1 MKNIL
6 ISIFVSLVFTQESLD
21 RIVAVV
27 GSNIITEQDFSQ
39 QVLMVAQQQN
49 INPSLMP
56 LKYKE
61 LEAAVLDNIINQ
73 YILLEHAKKDTSIVV
88 ENSDVQNQIDLQ
100 IDSFVKSVGSVD
112 SLEAYFGKS
121 LQNIKSDYW
130 DDVYNAMLIEKFKY
144 SLFSSVSIG
153 HKETAL
159 FFEEYK
165 DSLPLSPLRANFT
178 MCNIE
183 FYPSEQTYDDIF
195 KLVNGLKDSVIS
207 GDALFENI
215 VKRHSDDLATSS
227 SGGNVGFTERGS
239 LLKQYEEA
247 AYSMEVGNLIG
258 PIKTSA
264 GYHLIKLLDKRGD
277 KINTQHLLK
286 VVVPTEIDRSETISN
301 VLDLSSKAK
310 ESPVFLEEYVE
321 ESLDFLGPLSGTFEN
336 FVVKNLPDEIYNIIK
351 TSEESTLHDPIMLSN
366 ESVLIVYVYEKYD
379 EEKANLENSYEYIK
393 SLAQEKKTIEFLEEW
408 ISSARKS
415 VYIKKM
421 L

>member
-61 LEAAVLDNIINQ
+61 LEIAVLDNIINQ
-73 YILLEHAKKDTSIVV
+73 YVLLEHAKKDTSIII

-144 SLFSSVSIG
+144 SLFSSVSVG
-153 HKETAL
+153 HKEASL

-183 FYPSEQTYDDIF
+183 FYPSEQTYNDVF
-195 KLVNGLKDSVIS
+195 KLVNSLKDSVLS

-215 VKRHSDDLATSS
+215 VKRHSDDVATSG

-366 ESVLIVYVYEKYD
+366 ESVLIIYVYEKYD

>member
-21 RIVAVV
+21 GIVAVV

-61 LEAAVLDNIINQ
+61 LETAVLDNIINQ
-73 YILLEHAKKDTSIVV
+73 YVLLEHAKKDTSIII

-144 SLFSSVSIG
+144 SLFSSVSVG
-153 HKETAL
+153 HKETSL

-183 FYPSEQTYDDIF
+183 FYPSEQTYNHVF
-195 KLVNGLKDSVIS
+195 KLVNSLKDSILS

-215 VKRHSDDLATSS
+215 VKRHSDDVATSG

-379 EEKANLENSYEYIK
+379 EEKASLENSYEYIK

-421 L
+421 F

>member
-21 RIVAVV
+21 GIVAVV

-61 LEAAVLDNIINQ
+61 LETAVLDNIINQ
-73 YILLEHAKKDTSIVV
+73 YVLLEHAKKDTSIII

-144 SLFSSVSIG
+144 SLFSSVSVG
-153 HKETAL
+153 HKETSL

-183 FYPSEQTYDDIF
+183 FYPSEQTYNDVF
-195 KLVNGLKDSVIS
+195 KLVNSLKDSILS

-215 VKRHSDDLATSS
+215 VKRHSDDVATSG
-227 SGGNVGFTERGS
+227 SGGSVGFTERGS

-379 EEKANLENSYEYIK
+379 EEKASLENSYEYIK

>member
-183 FYPSEQTYDDIF
+183 FYPSEQTYNDVF
-195 KLVNGLKDSVIS
+195 KLVNSLKDSVLS

>member
-61 LEAAVLDNIINQ
+61 LETAVLDNIINQ
-73 YILLEHAKKDTSIVV
+73 YVLLEHAKKDTSIII

-144 SLFSSVSIG
+144 SLFSSVSVG
-153 HKETAL
+153 HKETSL

-183 FYPSEQTYDDIF
+183 FYPSEQTYNDVF
-195 KLVNGLKDSVIS
+195 KLVNSLKDSILS

-215 VKRHSDDLATSS
+215 VKRHSDDVATSG

-379 EEKANLENSYEYIK
+379 EEKASLENSYEYIK

>member
-183 FYPSEQTYDDIF
+183 FYPSEQTYNDVF
-195 KLVNGLKDSVIS
+195 KLVNSLKDSILS
-207 GDALFENI
+207 GDSLFENI
-215 VKRHSDDLATSS
+215 VKRHSDDVATSG

>member
-61 LEAAVLDNIINQ
+61 LEIAVLDNIINQ
-73 YILLEHAKKDTSIVV
+73 YVLLEHAKKDTSIII

>member
-1 MKNIL
+1 MKN
-6 ISIFVSLVFTQESLD
+6 
-21 RIVAVV
+21 
-27 GSNIITEQDFSQ
+27 
-39 QVLMVAQQQN
+39 
-49 INPSLMP
+49 
-56 LKYKE
+56 E
-61 LEAAVLDNIINQ
+61 L
-73 YILLEHAKKDTSIVV
+73 
-88 ENSDVQNQIDLQ
+88 
-100 IDSFVKSVGSVD
+100 
-112 SLEAYFGKS
+112 
-121 LQNIKSDYW
+121 
-130 DDVYNAMLIEKFKY
+130 
-144 SLFSSVSIG
+144 
-153 HKETAL
+153 
-159 FFEEYK
+159 
-165 DSLPLSPLRANFT
+165 
-178 MCNIE
+178 
-183 FYPSEQTYDDIF
+183 
-195 KLVNGLKDSVIS
+195 
-207 GDALFENI
+207 
-215 VKRHSDDLATSS
+215 SS
-227 SGGNVGFTERGS
+227 SESYHQNRYNL